1 MPDGIDAYECLRRG
15 AIGAVGA
22 VPGTLAAHPC
32 DVIKMKQQIG
42 GGSLIATLKGLNGVS
57 ALYGG
62 LSAGVL
68 QKITTSEYRSITCR
82 LEPLWN
88 PIRIFLVYNRRRAD
102 VPHQRALH
110 PASPAR
116 ALIVT

>member
-1 MPDGIDAYECLRRG
+1 MMPDGIDVYECLRRG
-15 AIGAVGA
+15 AVGAVGA

-42 GGSLIATLKGLNGVS
+42 GGSLLTTLRGVNGVG

-68 QKITTSEYRSITCR
+68 QKITTRESRAF
-82 LEPLWN
+82 LN
-88 PIRIFLVYNRRRAD
+88 PA
-102 VPHQRALH
+102 
-110 PASPAR
+110 AR
-116 ALIVT
+116 FVLPS